1 MPIEVNRAKQQT
13 GVRWRTR
20 FVKKNPARGAAV
32 ASFSSARMQAMQV
45 DLGSII
51 HLEDNR
57 KCYQFPL
64 GALL

>member
-1 MPIEVNRAKQQT
+1 MPIEVNRAKKQT

-32 ASFSSARMQAMQV
+32 ASFSSVRMQAMQV

-57 KCYQFPL
+57 
-64 GALL
+64 